1 LRSIA
6 EFTFEQS
13 ALLLV
18 GQHHR
23 QQVSEASVAE
33 RQRALP
39 PMMWSAPMCE
49 KCVAIDKKVLHYR
62 DIIARVMDHMT
73 TERVNKLIQE
83 MQASK
88 IELHPKE

>member
-1 LRSIA
+1 
-6 EFTFEQS
+6 
-13 ALLLV
+13 
-18 GQHHR
+18 
-23 QQVSEASVAE
+23 
-33 RQRALP
+33 
-39 PMMWSAPMCE
+39 MCE

-62 DIIARVMDHMT
+62 DIMARVIDQMT